1 MLLTEDGDGLIPEW
15 AVFVRCI
22 LNAKALRPTASRENF
37 YKDRVLAETRREI
50 AGCIAAYIIEL
61 SKTGGQKF
69 GTFLN
74 IHQRG
79 LKSIAIENQ
88 ELFEI
93 LIPYFQFHTTQG
105 MLSGKDLLALGEE
118 LIYTTEIEQFNQMS
132 QIFFAQGR
140 LLINAGY
147 VYDGELLYRMSELF
161 GIKINPLQEQD
172 ILALMKN
179 CSIDELEQL
188 DRFKITAGKVM
199 EKYDCDVEFK
209 HFRPDQ
215 LPVFYYVD
223 SDAKL
228 LRELNQAKEKSGSLF
243 MGMLDSFA
251 SELQDKASAVLYFNY
266 NNPIVKKLCEFE
278 QTSQVEMVIEI
289 LYVQSLMIGG
299 FPLRNNELQVMNR
312 KILELMEQII

>member
-1 MLLTEDGDGLIPEW
+1 M
-15 AVFVRCI
+15 
-22 LNAKALRPTASRENF
+22 
-37 YKDRVLAETRREI
+37 LAETRREV

-69 GTFLN
+69 STFLS

-105 MLSGKDLLALGEE
+105 MLNGKDLLDLGEE

-147 VYDGELLYRMSELF
+147 VYDGELLHRMSELF
-161 GIKINPLQEQD
+161 SIKINALQEQD

-179 CSIDELEQL
+179 CSIDELERL
-188 DRFKITAGKVM
+188 DRFKITAGNVM
-199 EKYDCDVEFK
+199 KKYDCEVEFK

-251 SELQDKASAVLYFNY
+251 SELQDKACAVLYFNF
-266 NNPIVKKLCEFE
+266 NNPIIKKLCEFG
-278 QTSQVEMVIEI
+278 QTEREK
-289 LYVQSLMIGG
+289 
-299 FPLRNNELQVMNR
+299 R
-312 KILELMEQII
+312 MEGRCAK